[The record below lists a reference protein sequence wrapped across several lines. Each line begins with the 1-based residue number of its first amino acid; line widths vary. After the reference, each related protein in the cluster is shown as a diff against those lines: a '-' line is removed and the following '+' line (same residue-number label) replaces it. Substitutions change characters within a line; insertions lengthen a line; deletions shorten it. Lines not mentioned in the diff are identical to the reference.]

1 VEPFAIVLTVAAG
14 VVMGAINNLAGGA
27 GIVGL
32 MAFEHA
38 CGLPLAVAN
47 PSLRPAGLCVGLFA
61 LLGYLRAGKRASLQT
76 WLASLW
82 AVPGA
87 PLGSWLA
94 MRLPDWLFWLYLCTV
109 LGLLLHQQTRPP
121 APANAPE
128 RRWPPWAGPLGCFFA
143 GVHMGYAQ
151 VGAGLLSTLLLTAS
165 FGRDL
170 VNLAVAKSTLVIVT
184 CVASVVSFSSAD
196 AMAIGPALWLALGT
210 AIGSYAASGWA
221 VAKGADAMRRV
232 IVGVTAVMLL
242 YAAVK
247 AVLAVAAAV

>member
-1 VEPFAIVLTVAAG
+1 VDFVAIAVTVLAG

-27 GIVGL
+27 GIFGL
-32 MAFEHA
+32 MAFEYA

-47 PSLRPAGLCVGLFA
+47 PSLRLAGLCVGLFA
-61 LLGYLRAGKRASLQT
+61 LLGYLRAGKRASLRT

-87 PLGSWLA
+87 PIGSWLA
-94 MRLPDWLFWLYLCTV
+94 LQLPDWLFWIYLCTV
-109 LGLLLHQQTRPP
+109 LGLLLRQQTRPV
-121 APANAPE
+121 ALDEPE
-128 RRWPPWAGPLGCFFA
+128 RRWPPWAGPLGCFVA

-184 CVASVVSFSSAD
+184 CLASVGAFWSAD
-196 AMAIGPALWLALGT
+196 AMAMEPALWLALGT
-210 AIGSYAASGWA
+210 ATGSYAASGWA
-221 VAKGADAMRRV
+221 VAKGAEAMRRV
-232 IVGVTAVMLL
+232 IVAVTAVMLL
-242 YAAVK
+242 YTAGKFVL
-247 AVLAVAAAV
+247 AVLALR

>member
-1 VEPFAIVLTVAAG
+1 MDLSTIAITIAAG

-32 MAFEHA
+32 MAFEYA

-61 LLGYLRAGKRASLQT
+61 LLGYLRAGKRASLRT
-76 WLASLW
+76 WFASLW

-94 MRLPDWLFWLYLCTV
+94 LQLPDWVFWSYLSVV
-109 LGLLLHQQTRPP
+109 LGLLLRQQTRP
-121 APANAPE
+121 ADENAPE
-128 RRWPPWAGPLGCFFA
+128 RVYPAWAGPLGCFFA

-151 VGAGLLSTLLLTAS
+151 VGAGLLSTLLLTAT

-170 VNLAVAKSTLVIVT
+170 LNLAVAKSTLVIVT
-184 CVASVVSFSSAD
+184 CVASVGSFWSAG
-196 AMAIGPALWLALGT
+196 AMAIEPALWLAVGT
-210 AIGSYAASGWA
+210 AIGAYQASAWA
-221 VAKGADAMRRV
+221 VKKGAGAMRRV
-232 IVGVTAVMLL
+232 IVAVTAVMLV
-242 YAAVK
+242 YAAIK
-247 AVLAVAAAV
+247 AGLAVFGPN

>member
-1 VEPFAIVLTVAAG
+1 MDPLTIAITIAAG

-32 MAFEHA
+32 MAFEYA

-61 LLGYLRAGKRASLQT
+61 LLGYLRAGKRASLRT

-94 MRLPDWLFWLYLCTV
+94 LQLPDWVFWSYLSVV
-109 LGLLLHQQTRPP
+109 LGLLLRQQTRP
-121 APANAPE
+121 ANGDAPE
-128 RRWPPWAGPLGCFFA
+128 RVYPAWAGPLGCFFA

-151 VGAGLLSTLLLTAS
+151 VGAGLLSTLLLTAT

-170 VNLAVAKSTLVIVT
+170 LNLAVAKSTLVIVT
-184 CVASVVSFSSAD
+184 CLASVGSFWSAG
-196 AMAIGPALWLALGT
+196 AMAIEPALWLAVGT
-210 AIGSYAASGWA
+210 AIGAYKASAWA
-221 VAKGADAMRRV
+221 VKKGAGAMRRV
-232 IVGVTAVMLL
+232 IVAVTAVMLV
-242 YAAVK
+242 YAAIK
-247 AVLAVAAAV
+247 AGLAVFGSG

>member
-1 VEPFAIVLTVAAG
+1 MDPLTIAITIAAG

-32 MAFEHA
+32 MAFEYA
-38 CGLPLAVAN
+38 CGLPLAIAN

-61 LLGYLRAGKRASLQT
+61 LLGYLRAGKRASLKT

-94 MRLPDWLFWLYLCTV
+94 LQLPDWVFWSYLVVV
-109 LGLLLHQQTRPP
+109 LGLLLRQQTRPVVP
-121 APANAPE
+121 DAPE
-128 RRWPPWAGPLGCFFA
+128 RVYPAWAGPLGCFFA

-151 VGAGLLSTLLLTAS
+151 VGAGLLSTLLLTAT

-170 VNLAVAKSTLVIVT
+170 LNLAVAKSTLVIVT
-184 CVASVVSFSSAD
+184 CLASVGSFWSAG
-196 AMAIGPALWLALGT
+196 AMAIEPALWLAVGT
-210 AIGSYAASGWA
+210 AIGAYRASGWA
-221 VAKGADAMRRV
+221 VAKGAGAMRQV
-232 IVGVTAVMLL
+232 IVAVTAVMLV
-242 YAAVK
+242 YALAK
-247 AVLAVAAAV
+247 AVQAVVTL

>member
-1 VEPFAIVLTVAAG
+1 LDPITIAITIAAG

-32 MAFEHA
+32 MAFEYA

-61 LLGYLRAGKRASLQT
+61 LLGYLRAGKRASLRT

-82 AVPGA
+82 AIPGA

-94 MRLPDWLFWLYLCTV
+94 LQLPDWVFWSYLSIV
-109 LGLLLHQQTRPP
+109 LGLLLRQQTRP
-121 APANAPE
+121 ANADEPE
-128 RRWPPWAGPLGCFFA
+128 RVYPAWAGPLGCFFA

-151 VGAGLLSTLLLTAS
+151 VGAGLLSTLLLTAT

-170 VNLAVAKSTLVIVT
+170 LNLAVAKSTLVIVT
-184 CVASVVSFSSAD
+184 CLASVGSFWSAG
-196 AMAIGPALWLALGT
+196 AMAIEPALWLAVGT
-210 AIGSYAASGWA
+210 AIGAYRASGWA
-221 VAKGADAMRRV
+221 VAKGVGAMRRL
-232 IVGVTAVMLL
+232 IVVVTTIMLV
-242 YAAVK
+242 YAAIK
-247 AVLAVAAAV
+247 AVLAVVAI

>member
-1 VEPFAIVLTVAAG
+1 VDLLAIAVTVLAG

-27 GIVGL
+27 GIVGIA
-32 MAFEHA
+32 AFEYA

-61 LLGYLRAGKRASLQT
+61 LLGYLRKGKRATAKT

-82 AVPGA
+82 AIPGA

-94 MRLPDWLFWLYLCTV
+94 LHLPDFVFWLYLCVV
-109 LGLLLHQQTRPP
+109 LGLLLHQQTRPATGLEGQRRYP
-121 APANAPE
+121 A
-128 RRWPPWAGPLGCFFA
+128 WAGPLGCFLT

-151 VGAGLLSTLLLTAS
+151 VGTGLLSTLLLTAS

-184 CVASVVSFSSAD
+184 ALASVGSFASAN
-196 AMAIGPALWLALGT
+196 AMAWQPALWLALGT
-210 AIGSYAASGWA
+210 AIGSYQASGWA
-221 VAKGADAMRRV
+221 VAKGAGAMRQV
-232 IVGVTAVMLL
+232 IVASTVLMLG
-242 YAAVK
+242 YAAYK
-247 AVLAVAAAV
+247 AAIALL